1 MSTPSFTIRTSARS
15 LAVALAAIA
24 VVVPVASAGLERS
37 RSIEGRTAS
46 VTLPAGNTVEQ
57 WNKIAEDTVVGSG
70 AFQIEG
76 FIYMAYE
83 STAVYDATV
92 ALQGGHKPLL
102 PAFHVWKKASPDAAI
117 VEAAYRTLTHYFPAA
132 SATLDPLYAAALAAI
147 PDGQAKLAGQKIGLV
162 AANQVIRARTG
173 DGLITPI
180 GSTSTFPTL
189 TPGPGVWRLTP
200 PAYLAPQTP
209 WVANVHPFVL
219 KSGAQFLP
227 GPPPSLSSSDWV
239 TAFNELKTYGSATST
254 ARTTDETNIAK
265 FWSANVPR
273 QYNRVVR
280 DITDAKS
287 LNLVQ
292 TARLAAMVNVVA
304 ADAGISVM
312 YAKYHYLFWR
322 PVTAIDPTSVTAD
335 GFGPTPGFDDGNA
348 ATVEQPGWRPLLV
361 TPNHPEY
368 PAAHGAVTGAMADVL
383 GSVLGNQINLDIHGF
398 DPNGA
403 AGNLDAVQHFNTADD
418 LRTQIVNA
426 RVWAGL
432 HYRFSGLA
440 GVALG
445 TNVADYDLKHA
456 FQPAK

>member
-1 MSTPSFTIRTSARS
+1 MRTLTTRKHATS
-15 LAVALAAIA
+15 LAVAITAIAIA
-24 VVVPVASAGLERS
+24 VPTANSGLEHPRN
-37 RSIEGRTAS
+37 IEGRTAS
-46 VTLPAGNTVEQ
+46 VTLPTGNTVEQ
-57 WNKIAEDTVVGSG
+57 WNKIAEDTVVGAG

-83 STAVYDATV
+83 SAAVYDATV
-92 ALQGGHKPLL
+92 ALQGGYTPLL
-102 PAFHVWKKASPDAAI
+102 PAFRVWKKASPDAAI
-117 VEAAYRTLTHYFPAA
+117 VEAAYRTLTHYFPGA

-147 PDGQAKLAGQKIGLV
+147 PDGRAKLAGQKIGLV

-173 DGLITPI
+173 DGLMTSI
-180 GSTSTFPTL
+180 GSTSIFPTP

-227 GPPPSLSSSDWV
+227 GPPPPLFSSDWV
-239 TAFNELKTYGSATST
+239 TAFNELKTYGGATST
-254 ARTTDETNIAK
+254 ARTADETNIAK

-273 QYNRVVR
+273 QYDRVLR

-287 LNLVQ
+287 LDLVQ
-292 TARLAAMVNVVA
+292 TARLAAMVNVIA

-312 YAKYHYLFWR
+312 YAKYNYLFWR
-322 PVTAIDPTSVTAD
+322 PVTAIDPNSVTAD
-335 GFGPTPGFDDGNA
+335 GFGPAPGFDDGNS

-383 GSVLGNQINLDIHGF
+383 GSVLGTQINLDIHGF

-403 AGNLDAVQHFNTADD
+403 AGNLDAVEHFNTADD

-456 FQPAK
+456 FQADK

>member
-1 MSTPSFTIRTSARS
+1 MRNPPKCTRLLAIVLA
-15 LAVALAAIA
+15 AVAFA
-24 VVVPVASAGLERS
+24 VPVAKAGLEHS
-37 RSIEGRTAS
+37 GTIAGRTA
-46 VTLPAGNTVEQ
+46 VVALPAGNTVEQ
-57 WNKIAEDTVVGSG
+57 WNKIAEDTVIG
-70 AFQIEG
+70 AGALQLEG

-92 ALQGGHKPLL
+92 ALQGGYQPLM
-102 PAFHVWKKASPDAAI
+102 PAFRVWKGASPDAAVI
-117 VEAAYRTLTHYFPAA
+117 EAAYRTLTHYFPAA
-132 SATLDPLYAAALAAI
+132 SGTLDPLYAAALAAI
-147 PDGQAKLAGQKIGLV
+147 PNGQAKLAGQRIGWV
-162 AANQVIRARTG
+162 AASQVIRTRTG
-173 DGLITPI
+173 DGLVTPLA
-180 GSTSTFPTL
+180 STSTFPTL
-189 TPGPGVWRLTP
+189 SPGPGVWRLTP

-209 WVANVHPFVL
+209 WVARVRPFVL
-219 KSGAQFLP
+219 KSGDQFLP
-227 GPPPSLSSSDWV
+227 GPPPSLSSSDWM
-239 TAFNELKTYGSATST
+239 TAFNELKVYGSATST
-254 ARTTDETNIAK
+254 ARTTDETAIAK

-280 DITDAKS
+280 DITDAKG

-292 TARLAAMVNVVA
+292 TARLAAMVDVVA

-322 PVTAIDPTSVTAD
+322 PVSAIDPTSVTAD
-335 GFGPTPGFDDGNA
+335 GFGPAPGFDDGNT

-383 GSVLGNQINLDIHGF
+383 GSVLGNNINLDIHGF
-398 DPNGA
+398 DANGA

-456 FQPAK
+456 FQPTK

>member
-1 MSTPSFTIRTSARS
+1 MRRHGSTIPRYAR
-15 LAVALAAIA
+15 LLVIVLVAVAFA
-24 VVVPVASAGLERS
+24 VPVAKAGPGA
-37 RSIEGRTAS
+37 GRAA
-46 VTLPAGNTVEQ
+46 VVGLPPGNTVEQ
-57 WNKIAEDTVVGSG
+57 WNKIAEDTIIGGG
-70 AFQIEG
+70 ALQLEG

-83 STAVYDATV
+83 STAVYDAAV
-92 ALQGGHKPLL
+92 ALQGGYEPLM
-102 PAFHVWKKASPDAAI
+102 PAFRVWKGASPDAAI
-117 VEAAYRTLTHYFPAA
+117 IEAAYRTLTHYFPAA
-132 SATLDPLYAAALAAI
+132 SATLDPLYASALAAI
-147 PDGQAKLAGQKIGLV
+147 PNGQAKLAGQRIGWV
-162 AANQVIRARTG
+162 AASQVIRARTG
-173 DGLITPI
+173 DGLVTPLA
-180 GSTSTFPTL
+180 STSTFPTIA
-189 TPGPGVWRLTP
+189 PGPGVWRLTP

-209 WVANVHPFVL
+209 WIANVHPFVL

-227 GPPPSLSSSDWV
+227 GPPPSLSSSDWA
-239 TAFNELKTYGSATST
+239 TAFNELKTFGSATST
-254 ARTTDETNIAK
+254 ARTADETAVAR

-273 QYNRVVR
+273 QYNRVAR
-280 DITDAKS
+280 DVTDAKG
-287 LNLVQ
+287 LDLVQ

-322 PVTAIDPTSVTAD
+322 PVTAIDPTSAGAD
-335 GFGPTPGFDDGNA
+335 GFGPAPGFDDGNA

-383 GSVLGNQINLDIHGF
+383 RSVLGNVFNLDIHGF
-398 DPNGA
+398 DANGA
-403 AGNLDAVQHFNTADD
+403 AGNLDAVQHFTTADD

-456 FQPAK
+456 FQPDK

>member
-1 MSTPSFTIRTSARS
+1 MRTPSLTIRKQAAS
-15 LAVALAAIA
+15 LALALTAIAIA
-24 VVVPVASAGLERS
+24 VPTANSGLKHS
-37 RSIEGRTAS
+37 RNIEGQTAS
-46 VTLPAGNTVEQ
+46 VTLPTGNTVEQ

-92 ALQGGHKPLL
+92 ALQGGYKPLM
-102 PAFHVWKKASPDAAI
+102 PAFRVWKGASPDAAV
-117 VEAAYRTLTHYFPAA
+117 VEAAYRTLTHYFPTA
-132 SATLDPLYAAALAAI
+132 SATLDPLYATALAAI
-147 PDGQAKLAGQKIGLV
+147 PNGQAKLAGQRIGLV
-162 AANQVIRARTG
+162 AADKVIRARTG
-173 DGLITPI
+173 DGLQTPI

-200 PAYLAPQTP
+200 TAFAAPQTP
-209 WVANVHPFVL
+209 WAANVHPFIL
-219 KSGAQFLP
+219 KSGSQFRP
-227 GPPPSLSSSDWV
+227 GPPPALSSSDWV
-239 TAFNELKTYGSATST
+239 TAYNEVKTYGGATST
-254 ARTTDETNIAK
+254 ARTVDQTNIAK
-265 FWSANVPR
+265 FWSANVIR

-280 DITDAKS
+280 DITDAKGF
-287 LNLVQ
+287 NLGQ
-292 TARLAAMVNVVA
+292 TARLAAMVNDIA

-348 ATVEQPGWRPLLV
+348 ATVEQTGWRPLLA

-368 PAAHGAVTGAMADVL
+368 PSAHGSVSGALAKVFSSVL
-383 GSVLGNQINLDIHGF
+383 GSQLNLDIHGF

-403 AGNLDAVQHFNTADD
+403 VGNLDAVQHFNTADD